1 MNIFPAHQKGFTI
14 IEVVVAIGILVLA
27 LGGAMSLIILTR
39 ESENSA
45 QNTLVATYL
54 AQEGQE
60 MIRYVRDSSALY
72 GSDHFGAI
80 ATTIDPYIDSFVIDS
95 TGKDSIESVPSGL
108 AKDAPVLR
116 ILNGRYTY
124 SDDPAATET
133 LFHRLITTTYHAPAG
148 GLPAYLD
155 VKSEV
160 YWDWD
165 GKKRTYSLM
174 SQLTDWR
181 Q

>member
-1 MNIFPAHQKGFTI
+1 MNHSSSRQDGFTI

-45 QNTLVATYL
+45 QNSLIATYL
-54 AQEGQE
+54 AQEGQD
-60 MIRYVRDSSALY
+60 MVRYVRDMSAVN
-72 GSDHFGAI
+72 GSDHFGQI
-80 ATTIDPYIDSFVIDS
+80 ATTSDPYTDSFVIDS
-95 TGKDSIESVPSGL
+95 SGKNSIEPVPSGL
-108 AKDAPVLR
+108 AKDAPVLQ
-116 ILNGRYTY
+116 IINGQYAY
-124 SDDPAATET
+124 SNNPAAQDT
-133 LFHRLITTTYHAPAG
+133 LFRRLITTTYHAPAD

-165 GKKRTYSLM
+165 GKKRTYSLT
-174 SQLTDWR
+174 SQLTGWR
-181 Q
+181 P